1 MDGCKKIPRKMKKL
15 AKRCEVVHMIPSM
28 FFTGE
33 YSVIVQHPIQ
43 IQQKD
48 GKETKHL
55 YKLRRQYIKERKE
68 IAKRLSERLVDSQT
82 NDPWA

>member
-1 MDGCKKIPRKMKKL
+1 MKKARLPRKMKKL
-15 AKRCEVVHMIPSM
+15 AKRCEVVYRTPSM

-33 YSVIVQHPIQ
+33 YSVIVQHPIP

-48 GKETKHL
+48 GKETKCF

-68 IAKRLSERLVDSQT
+68 IAKRLSERLADSQT

>member
-1 MDGCKKIPRKMKKL
+1 MKKL
-15 AKRCEVVHMIPSM
+15 AKRCEVVYRTPSM
-28 FFTGE
+28 VFTGE

-48 GKETKHL
+48 GKETKCL
-55 YKLRRQYIKERKE
+55 YKLRRQHIKERKE
-68 IAKRLSERLVDSQT
+68 ITKRLSERLVDSQT